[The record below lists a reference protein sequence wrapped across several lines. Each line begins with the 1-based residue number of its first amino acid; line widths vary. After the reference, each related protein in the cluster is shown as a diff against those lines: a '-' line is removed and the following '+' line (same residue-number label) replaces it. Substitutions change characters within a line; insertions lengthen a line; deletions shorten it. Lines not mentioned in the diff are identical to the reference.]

1 MRELA
6 KRNKSNVTAID
17 QGQQYSKLMELAITG
32 NADVD
37 KLEKLMDLQERWEAK
52 QAKRAFTDAMSEF
65 QKICPPVLKGKSGHN
80 CKYATLPSIHAVIKN
95 PLYDCGLSFRYE
107 QSVVNSEMTVKCVVT
122 HIEGHSES
130 TAMSAPMD
138 ASGSKNAIQAI
149 GSSNSYLQRYTLIG
163 ALGIVTADYDD
174 DGMKANEINIRDL
187 LDLYKLVRDKFDVVS
202 GIKEALANE
211 DFDLAGGYWQDLSKP
226 EKQMLWR
233 APTKG
238 GIFTT
243 EERNIMGDTQ
253 GKYFRTPVSAE
264 EVESQSNNSIQQ
276 RE

>member
-1 MRELA
+1 MEDL
-6 KRNKSNVTAID
+6 KTKQKSNIVVIN
-17 QGQQYSKLMELAITG
+17 QGEQYSRLMELAITG

-52 QAKRAFTDAMSEF
+52 ESKRAYTEAMSKF
-65 QKICPPVLKGKSGHN
+65 QSICPPILKAKSGHN
-80 CKYATLPSIHAVIKN
+80 CKYATLPSIHTVIKS
-95 PLYDCGLSFRYE
+95 PLRECGLSFRYE
-107 QSVVNSEMTVKCVVT
+107 QSVKNNEMTVKCIVT
-122 HIEGHSES
+122 HTSGHSES
-130 TAMSAPMD
+130 TSMSAPMD

-163 ALGIVTADYDD
+163 ALGIVTADTDD

-187 LDLYKLVRDKFDVVS
+187 LDLNKLVRDKFDTIA

-211 DFDLAGGYWQDLSKP
+211 DYNLAGGYWQDLSKP
-226 EKQMLWR
+226 EKQILWR

-243 EERNIMGDTQ
+243 EERNIMSGDQ
-253 GKYFRTPVSAE
+253 SRHFRTTVSAE
-264 EVESQSNNSIQQ
+264 EFESQNSI
-276 RE
+276 